1 MTVFK
6 GKSTAQLG
14 IVEGEALVT
23 SDLVAF
29 WGGTNWET
37 GEIVEVGH
45 EARGKNVAGKILVFP
60 RGKGGAGETFGYY
73 YLFRSGKTPKA
84 MVCNRGMGQTVAG
97 ALLGPVF
104 LVNPTMGDLASLK
117 AFAIVILG
125 GLGSTVG
132 STIGG
137 FAIALVE
144 EFGAGYISAD
154 YRDAFSFLV
163 IVAVLILKPQGLF
176 TMKERVG

>member
-14 IVEGEALVT
+14 VVEGEALVT

-97 ALLGPVF
+97 ALLGRTPMVYGF
-104 LVNPTMGDLASLK
+104 DEDVVAAIHTGDK
-117 AFAIVILG
+117 VRVDTDKGEVEVI
-125 GLGSTVG
+125 
-132 STIGG
+132 
-137 FAIALVE
+137 
-144 EFGAGYISAD
+144 
-154 YRDAFSFLV
+154 
-163 IVAVLILKPQGLF
+163 
-176 TMKERVG
+176 ERNA